1 MGIMLVYDITNGRSF
16 DNITK
21 WLRNIDEHAQEDVV
35 KMIIGNKCDMDDK
48 RVIGIDRGMDIAKHH
63 NIQFLETSA
72 KTNVNI
78 DQAFYDITRRILE
91 RVCSRSYTY
100 VHHIYDV

>member
-1 MGIMLVYDITNGRSF
+1 MGIMLVYDITNSRSF

-48 RVIGIDRGMDIAKHH
+48 RVISVERGMEISKHH

-78 DQAFYDITRRILE
+78 DQAFYDITKRILE
-91 RVCSRSYTY
+91 RVSFEP
-100 VHHIYDV
+100 